1 MFKII
6 WRFFI
11 QIIYLYHFPVYL
23 IYVSVVQVILAIL
36 MASESRSHGTS
47 IFSKRS
53 AFVALILR
61 CFLGVG
67 MALSWGPLPWI
78 LNCEILPIEV
88 RSAGQGLSTAISF
101 AVNFI
106 TIQTVY
112 PMLCHFKYGA
122 YLFYAGW
129 TLIMTIFVVW
139 FLPETKRIPL
149 ESMDIIWHG
158 HWYWHRFF
166 DQTMLKSKL
175 VELSESES
183 VEPSESVRSSES
195 IHLKS

>member
-1 MFKII
+1 
-6 WRFFI
+6 
-11 QIIYLYHFPVYL
+11 
-23 IYVSVVQVILAIL
+23 VILAIL

-101 AVNFI
+101 A
-106 TIQTVY
+106 
-112 PMLCHFKYGA
+112 
-122 YLFYAGW
+122 
-129 TLIMTIFVVW
+129 
-139 FLPETKRIPL
+139 
-149 ESMDIIWHG
+149 
-158 HWYWHRFF
+158 
-166 DQTMLKSKL
+166 
-175 VELSESES
+175 
-183 VEPSESVRSSES
+183 
-195 IHLKS
+195 